1 MLRKTAVLAL
11 ALCFALQGAAQE
23 GVYING
29 SDTLHYSYT
38 PLPEQPQPQK
48 RLSFPRR
55 VVKYFEGSTR
65 DRTFEKKIDFTFA
78 GGPSY
83 SKNTSLG
90 IGLLAAG
97 LYRIDRTDSVTSPS
111 DISIFANVSISGFY
125 ALGVTG
131 NNIFSRNGK
140 RIDYTVMFASAP
152 RDMWGIGYNDGRYN
166 EESSYNEK
174 RYLIKARYLHRVL
187 PNTYV
192 GGILSFEH
200 TQGKKFKPLGESY
213 LYGQKT
219 HYTATGVG
227 AILEYDSRDFI
238 PNPFRGVYVSLQ
250 ETLFPKGLG
259 NCGRSLW
266 RTTFTADYYRQLW
279 KGSILATDLYA
290 EFNSEGTPWLML
302 ARMGGS
308 QRMRGYY
315 QGRYTDNDMITFQV
329 ELRQRIWRRRQRIQ
343 RSGAVRLVRDA
354 TQLRRR
360 PALGIEET
368 GQCATRLRLR
378 QEDERLP
385 AEHKR
390 SFLG

>member
-1 MLRKTAVLAL
+1 MLRKTAVLAF

-174 RYLIKARYLHRVL
+174 R
-187 PNTYV
+187 P
-192 GGILSFEH
+192 
-200 TQGKKFKPLGESY
+200 
-213 LYGQKT
+213 
-219 HYTATGVG
+219 
-227 AILEYDSRDFI
+227 
-238 PNPFRGVYVSLQ
+238 SL
-250 ETLFPKGLG
+250 
-259 NCGRSLW
+259 
-266 RTTFTADYYRQLW
+266 
-279 KGSILATDLYA
+279 
-290 EFNSEGTPWLML
+290 
-302 ARMGGS
+302 
-308 QRMRGYY
+308 
-315 QGRYTDNDMITFQV
+315 
-329 ELRQRIWRRRQRIQ
+329 
-343 RSGAVRLVRDA
+343 
-354 TQLRRR
+354 
-360 PALGIEET
+360 
-368 GQCATRLRLR
+368 
-378 QEDERLP
+378 
-385 AEHKR
+385 
-390 SFLG
+390 

>member
-227 AILEYDSRDFI
+227 AILEYDSRDF
-238 PNPFRGVYVSLQ
+238 PTPSGASTSVCRRRC
-250 ETLFPKGLG
+250 FPRDWATADVRCGARPSRPTTTG
-259 NCGRSLW
+259 RCGRAASSRRTSTRSSTPREPRGRCW
-266 RTTFTADYYRQLW
+266 PAWAVRSGCAAIIRAATRTTT
-279 KGSILATDLYA
+279 
-290 EFNSEGTPWLML
+290 
-302 ARMGGS
+302 
-308 QRMRGYY
+308 
-315 QGRYTDNDMITFQV
+315 
-329 ELRQRIWRRRQRIQ
+329 
-343 RSGAVRLVRDA
+343 
-354 TQLRRR
+354 
-360 PALGIEET
+360 
-368 GQCATRLRLR
+368 
-378 QEDERLP
+378 
-385 AEHKR
+385 
-390 SFLG
+390 

>member
-1 MLRKTAVLAL
+1 MLRKTAVLAF

-238 PNPFRGVYVSLQ
+238 PNSFRGVYVSLQ

-266 RTTFTADYYRQLW
+266 RTTFTADYYRQVW
-279 KGSILATDLYA
+279 KGGILAADLYA
-290 EFNSEGTPWLML
+290 EFNSEG
-302 ARMGGS
+302 RK
-308 QRMRGYY
+308 RG
-315 QGRYTDNDMITFQV
+315 
-329 ELRQRIWRRRQRIQ
+329 
-343 RSGAVRLVRDA
+343 
-354 TQLRRR
+354 
-360 PALGIEET
+360 
-368 GQCATRLRLR
+368 
-378 QEDERLP
+378 
-385 AEHKR
+385 
-390 SFLG
+390 

>member
-166 EESSYNEK
+166 EEMTSNIGSSYLLEGIDEK
-174 RYLIKARYLHRVL
+174 GDIRPECEKQVMGDLRAHFRPEFLNRLDEII
-187 PNTYV
+187 TFDQ
-192 GGILSFEH
+192 LS
-200 TQGKKFKPLGESY
+200 LD
-213 LYGQKT
+213 
-219 HYTATGVG
+219 
-227 AILEYDSRDFI
+227 AITKIVDIEL
-238 PNPFRGVYVSLQ
+238 
-250 ETLFPKGLG
+250 KGLYERIEAIG
-259 NCGRSLW
+259 YKMVVDDEAKRFL
-266 RTTFTADYYRQLW
+266 AA
-279 KGSILATDLYA
+279 KGYDVQFGARPLKRAIQNYLEDGLSELIVSAGLQPGDTVNVSVDKEKDELSITKA
-290 EFNSEGTPWLML
+290 
-302 ARMGGS
+302 
-308 QRMRGYY
+308 
-315 QGRYTDNDMITFQV
+315 
-329 ELRQRIWRRRQRIQ
+329 
-343 RSGAVRLVRDA
+343 
-354 TQLRRR
+354 
-360 PALGIEET
+360 
-368 GQCATRLRLR
+368 
-378 QEDERLP
+378 
-385 AEHKR
+385 
-390 SFLG
+390 